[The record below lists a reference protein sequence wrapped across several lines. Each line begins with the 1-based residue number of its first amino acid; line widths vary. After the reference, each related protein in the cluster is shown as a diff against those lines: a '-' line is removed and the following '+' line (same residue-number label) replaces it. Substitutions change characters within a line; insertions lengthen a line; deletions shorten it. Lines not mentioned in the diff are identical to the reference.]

1 MEAVPPYFPKN
12 KQRKN
17 RYEKKEG
24 NTRGAAQP
32 TRGQTIS
39 NVKKKKKKKHWSISQ
54 RKHTEGG
61 PKASLVCLLRGII
74 HLKQRFCLGVNI
86 FYTQGNRHFIRS
98 KQLSNY

>member
-39 NVKKKKKKKHWSISQ
+39 NVKKKKK
-54 RKHTEGG
+54 T
-61 PKASLVCLLRGII
+61 LV
-74 HLKQRFCLGVNI
+74 HLP
-86 FYTQGNRHFIRS
+86 T
-98 KQLSNY
+98 